1 MRILLAIGCNEY
13 EHLDPLESA
22 EDDAKRIFEALVKPE
37 VGQFDCTHSIF
48 LPSPTIEQVRLAL
61 KKALFENPEIENF
74 TFFFAGHGG
83 VSSGSFHM
91 WLRDTSPKVQS
102 MTALSLSELFR
113 FLNETSPKQSN
124 IIIDACQSGGLISDL
139 GVLLKPELIGDAGT
153 PALTLVATSAK
164 NQNSGETRAGGIG
177 TNAILDCI
185 EGRDFVQD
193 SASVLDLVEIGR
205 RISKKLESY
214 GQNAIVWGLNL
225 YGPPSFCRNPRFETD
240 PNTSLRSL
248 IHHWPTDLDNA
259 IRENYNNIWS
269 IYGELDRRWC
279 APKFISLID
288 SILNPCRENDWVLI
302 GCAERLSVTFSS
314 KAVQSK
320 DVFRP
325 PLVTAGIATCL
336 LPSLGTP
343 TVNAGVTLLTNKL
356 ADELIAVN
364 ESLINS
370 LKTNKYC
377 LLPREGG
384 GFVELYQLPLRISKI
399 LGWAGATYFCAPES
413 LQRKAGLQFSELLKL
428 VLENYSGSVIA
439 LSDAQASHWE
449 VSLAAAKALDLG
461 DEAEQIIGLLFNSVI
476 SCNGQLSRY
485 DMPPEK
491 ALSYLLSRRY
501 GNFKN
506 SYDLVER
513 PIETLSVLLRAAKIF
528 GVEDVLD
535 EDLWQLDGLNFACYK
550 PASYFNYSLM
560 IMEGGTNDG
569 WQIGFDVFRT
579 DDFIQS
585 WSTSLQTEDKLVYQ
599 LSIISSLLL
608 EDRVPWFCLDFFI
621 ENNPNTNMS

>member
-13 EHLDPLESA
+13 EHLTPLDSA
-22 EDDAKRIFEALVKPE
+22 EDDAKRIFDALVKPE
-37 VGQFDCTHSIF
+37 VGQFDGDHSLF
-48 LPSPTIEQVRLAL
+48 LASPTIEEVRSAL
-61 KKALFENPEIENF
+61 KKTLFDNPQIENF

-164 NQNSGETRAGGIG
+164 NQTSGETRAGGIG

-205 RISKKLESY
+205 RISKKLEAY

-225 YGPPSFCRNPRFETD
+225 YGPPSFCRNPKFETD

-248 IHHWPTDLDNA
+248 IHHWPADLDNA
-259 IRENYNNIWS
+259 IRDNYNNIWNV
-269 IYGELDRRWC
+269 YGVLDRQWN
-279 APKFISLID
+279 APQFISLVN
-288 SILNPCRENDWVLI
+288 SVLNPCRENDWVLV
-302 GCAERLSVTFSS
+302 GCAERLAVTFSA
-314 KAVQSK
+314 KAVQAK
-320 DVFRP
+320 DVYRS

-343 TVNAGVTLLTNKL
+343 AVDAGATLLINKL
-356 ADELIAVN
+356 VDDLLAVH
-364 ESLINS
+364 EPLINS
-370 LKTNKYC
+370 LKANKYC
-377 LLPREGG
+377 LLPSEGG

-399 LGWAGATYFCAPES
+399 LGWAGATYLCAPES
-413 LQRKAGLQFSELLKL
+413 LQEKAGLQFSELLKL
-428 VLENYSGSVIA
+428 ILENYSGSVVA

-449 VSLAAAKALDLG
+449 VSLAVAKALNLN
-461 DEAEQIIGLLFNSVI
+461 DEAEQVIGLLFNSVV
-476 SCNGQLSRY
+476 SCKGKLSRY

-491 ALSYLLSRRY
+491 ALSYLLSREY
-501 GNFKN
+501 ENFKN
-506 SYDLVER
+506 NYDLVER
-513 PIETLSVLLRAAKIF
+513 PIETLAVLLRAAKIF
-528 GVEDVLD
+528 KLEDVLD
-535 EDLWQLDGLNFACYK
+535 EDLWQLDGLNFSCYQ
-550 PASYFNYSLM
+550 PATYVNYSLM
-560 IMEGGTNDG
+560 VMEGGSNEG
-569 WQIGFDVFRT
+569 WQIGFDVFRIE
-579 DDFIQS
+579 DFIKS
-585 WSTSLQTEDKLVYQ
+585 WTISWQTGEKLVYQ
-599 LSIISSLLL
+599 LSIIGSLLL
-608 EDRVPWFCLDFFI
+608 EDRVPWFCLDSFLAK
-621 ENNPNTNMS
+621 NAN

>member
-13 EHLDPLESA
+13 EHLTPLESA
-22 EDDAKRIFEALVKPE
+22 EDDAIRIFNALVKPE
-37 VGQFDCTHSIF
+37 VGQFDSEYSLF
-48 LPSPTIEQVRLAL
+48 LPSPTIEQVRSAL
-61 KKALFENPEIENF
+61 KKTLFDNSQIDNF

-164 NQNSGETRAGGIG
+164 NQTSGETRAGGIG

-205 RISKKLESY
+205 RISKKLEAH

-225 YGPPSFCRNPRFETD
+225 YGPPSFCRNPRYETD
-240 PNTSLRSL
+240 PHTSLRSL
-248 IHHWPTDLDNA
+248 IHHWPSNLDKA
-259 IRENYNNIWS
+259 IRDNYNSIWDV
-269 IYGELDRRWC
+269 YGILDRQWS
-279 APKFISLID
+279 APQFMSLVN
-288 SILNPCRENDWVLI
+288 SVLNPCRENDSVLV
-302 GCAERLSVTFSS
+302 GCAERLAVTFSA
-314 KAVQSK
+314 KAVQAK
-320 DVFRP
+320 DVYRSP
-325 PLVTAGIATCL
+325 MVTAGVAACL

-343 TVNAGVTLLTNKL
+343 VVDAGATLLTYKL
-356 ADELIAVN
+356 VDELIVVN
-364 ESLINS
+364 ESLIDS

-377 LLPREGG
+377 LLPSEGG

-399 LGWAGATYFCAPES
+399 LGWAGTAYLCAPES
-413 LQRKAGLQFSELLKL
+413 HQEKTGLQFAEILNLI
-428 VLENYSGSVIA
+428 LEIYSGSVIA

-449 VSLAAAKALDLG
+449 VSLAVAKTLDLNE
-461 DEAEQIIGLLFNSVI
+461 EAEQLIGLLFNSVVN
-476 SCNGQLSRY
+476 CEGKLSRY
-485 DMPPEK
+485 DIAPEK
-491 ALSYLLSRRY
+491 ALSYLLSREY

-506 SYDLVER
+506 NCDLIER

-528 GVEDVLD
+528 ELENVLD
-535 EDLWQLDGLNFACYK
+535 EDLWQIDGLNFSCYR
-550 PASYFNYSLM
+550 PASYVNYSLM
-560 IMEGGTNDG
+560 VMEGGTNEG
-569 WQIGFDVFRT
+569 WQIGFDVFRV
-579 DDFIQS
+579 DDFIKS
-585 WSTSLQTEDKLVYQ
+585 WTVSRQIGDSMVYKLSV
-599 LSIISSLLL
+599 IGSLLL
-608 EDRVPWFCLDFFI
+608 EDRVPWFCLDSFLVKH
-621 ENNPNTNMS
+621 